1 MIPNVSL
8 RKALSDPELL
18 GGVLAGPSWKPW
30 RTMLIAAMGERL
42 TKSERALF
50 KQLTGREREP
60 LQRVEEFEAV
70 VGRRGGKSRAIS
82 VVTAYI
88 TGLCQHPA
96 LVRGER
102 GVCLVIAQDQRT
114 ADIVLDYITA
124 AFEGSPIL
132 SQLVDQRTQR
142 TLRLTNG
149 IDIEV
154 RAADFRRLRGPTYI
168 CVIADEVAFWM
179 NEYSANPDDEILNSV
194 RPGLATTNGPLFMIS
209 SPYSRKGEL
218 WRTYQR
224 HFGRNGDPL
233 ILVAQGSSRTFN
245 PTLPQRVVNRA
256 MERDPVA
263 NRAEYLAEFRQDIS
277 SFVRVEAVRA
287 CVAEGVFERPPRS
300 DQTFFSFADP
310 SGGAHDSFTLA
321 IGHLDYV
328 KQTVVVDALYERR
341 PPFSPE
347 QVCEEFAG
355 LLRRYNVNFDHRRQI
370 CWHLA
375 GRAIFKIWRDVFSER
390 RAEVGLV
397 PRLAAVDQF
406 RPHRIAGS
414 SATDRS
420 ALCSG
425 TAHCARR
432 SRQHRSSAARI

>member
-1 MIPNVSL
+1 MIPQLPL
-8 RKALSDPELL
+8 RQALSDPELL
-18 GGVLAGPSWKPW
+18 GSVLVGPSWRPW
-30 RTMLIAAMGERL
+30 RVLLIAAAGERL

-50 KQLTGREREP
+50 KKLTGREREP
-60 LQRVEEFEAV
+60 LQCVEEFAGV
-70 VGRRGGKSRAIS
+70 IGRRGGKSRAIS
-82 VVTAYI
+82 VVTTYI
-88 TGLCQHPA
+88 AGLCQHPA

-179 NEYSANPDDEILNSV
+179 NEYSANPDDAILNSV
-194 RPGLATTNGPLFMIS
+194 RPGLSTTNGPLFMIS
-209 SPYSRKGEL
+209 SPYSKKGEL

-245 PTLPQRVVNRA
+245 PTLPQRVVDRA

-263 NRAEYLAEFRQDIS
+263 NRAEWLAEFRTDVS
-277 SFVRVEAVRA
+277 GYVNPAAVQA
-287 CVAEGVFERPPRS
+287 CTSKGVYERPPKS
-300 DQTFFSFADP
+300 DRTYFSFADP

-321 IGHLDYV
+321 IGHLDYG
-328 KQTVVVDALYERR
+328 KQTVVADALYERR

-347 QVCEEFAG
+347 QVCEEFAVTCG
-355 LLRRYNVNFDHRRQI
+355 
-370 CWHLA
+370 
-375 GRAIFKIWRDVFSER
+375 
-390 RAEVGLV
+390 
-397 PRLAAVDQF
+397 
-406 RPHRIAGS
+406 
-414 SATDRS
+414 ATTS
-420 ALCSG
+420 L
-425 TAHCARR
+425 
-432 SRQHRSSAARI
+432 RSSAINMPASGPPNNFQDLA